1 MRSWVPVTLSTYAA
15 LLRRPEVRRI
25 LVLGFF
31 LRVPLWATNVA
42 VVLHV
47 VTHLHRSYAEAGV
60 VSMVSAIALAVS
72 GPWRGRMLDRIGL
85 RRAIAPSLLVNL
97 VAWSIAPWVGYWPM
111 LVFVAIADL
120 FAVPNFSVVRQVL
133 ISAVSDAQRTAALS
147 IDSVATEVSF
157 MVGPVLGVLAATY
170 LPTPIALMI
179 CQVAGFLAGL
189 ALWLANPPLL
199 ARTEVGTEV
208 GTDAGTEAPT
218 RAGTAEPLPP
228 RRSWVT
234 PRVLMILLICV
245 TATVILTSEDLGS
258 VAAMRSMHHTS
269 SLGWVLALWGAG
281 SAVGG
286 LVYGGLRRHPPAS
299 LLLVLLGASTALVA
313 IAPDRLW
320 FTVLLFL
327 SGLFCAPTITA
338 AVDDLSRAVPARV
351 RGEAMGWQGSAMT
364 LGSAIGAPL
373 VGIAIDAGGWAHGFA
388 YGGLAG
394 LAMALV
400 AIAVSL
406 RPASVGAT
414 QPQ

>member
-1 MRSWVPVTLSTYAA
+1 VTLSTYAA
-15 LLRRPEVRRI
+15 LLRHPEVRRI
-25 LVLGFF
+25 MVLGFL
-31 LRVPLWATNVA
+31 LRVPLWAANVA
-42 VVLHV
+42 ITLHV

-60 VSMVSAIALAVS
+60 VSMVGAIALAVS

-85 RRAIAPSLLVNL
+85 RRAIAPSLVVNL
-97 VAWSIAPWVGYWPM
+97 AAWSIAPWVGYWPM

-120 FAVPNFSVVRQVL
+120 FAVPSFSVVRQVL

-170 LPTPIALMI
+170 LPTPIALVL
-179 CQVAGFLAGL
+179 CQVSGFLAGL
-189 ALWLANPPLL
+189 ALWLANPPLA
-199 ARTEVGTEV
+199 ARGQADADAADTGTEV
-208 GTDAGTEAPT
+208 VGETE
-218 RAGTAEPLPP
+218 P
-228 RRSWVT
+228 RPARRTWVT
-234 PRVLMILLICV
+234 AQVLMILLVCV

-258 VAAMRSMHHTS
+258 VAAMRAMQHTS

-286 LVYGGLRRHPPAS
+286 LIYGGLHRHPPAP
-299 LLLVLLGASTALVA
+299 LLLVLLGATTALVA
-313 IAPDRLW
+313 VAPDRLW
-320 FTVLLFL
+320 FTVLLFV

-338 AVDDLSRAVPARV
+338 AVDDLSRAVPASV

-364 LGSAIGAPL
+364 LGSALGAPL
-373 VGIAIDAGGWAHGFA
+373 VGVAIDAGGWAHGFA

-400 AIAVSL
+400 AMAVSL
-406 RPASVGAT
+406 RPASASAA

>member
-1 MRSWVPVTLSTYAA
+1 VTLSTYAA
-15 LLRRPEVRRI
+15 LLRHPEVRRI
-25 LVLGFF
+25 LVLGFL
-31 LRVPLWATNVA
+31 LRVPLWAANVA
-42 VVLHV
+42 ITLHV

-60 VSMVSAIALAVS
+60 VSMVAALALAVS

-111 LVFVAIADL
+111 LAFVGLADL
-120 FAVPNFSVVRQVL
+120 FAVPSFSVVRQVL
-133 ISAVSDAQRTAALS
+133 ISAVSDTERTAALS

-157 MVGPVLGVLAATY
+157 MIGPVLGVLAATY
-170 LPTPIALMI
+170 LPTPVALVL
-179 CQVAGFLAGL
+179 CQVFGFLAGL
-189 ALWLANPPLL
+189 VLWLANPPLIGL
-199 ARTEVGTEV
+199 DDIEPGDV
-208 GTDAGTEAPT
+208 TDGAGPRPA
-218 RAGTAEPLPP
+218 
-228 RRSWVT
+228 RRSWVSA
-234 PRVLMILLICV
+234 RVLMILLVCA

-269 SLGWVLALWGAG
+269 SLGWVLAVWGAG

-286 LVYGGLRRHPPAS
+286 LIYGGLHRHPSAS

-313 IAPDRLW
+313 VAPDRLW

-338 AVDDLSRAVPARV
+338 TVEDLSRAVPARV
-351 RGEAMGWQGSAMT
+351 RGEAMGWHGSALT
-364 LGSAIGAPL
+364 LGSALGAPL
-373 VGIAIDAGGWAHGFA
+373 IGRTIDAGGWAHGFA

-394 LAMALV
+394 LAMAL
-400 AIAVSL
+400 AAMAVSL
-406 RPASVGAT
+406 RPVSAGAA